1 MLLNIS
7 ASYSGPF
14 AGIPDWVIAVEVIG
28 LVLNIVCMI
37 VCPMVAASKN
47 RSVVGWFFGGLI
59 LSVIG
64 LIIVLLLPEAFGE
77 YRHTPNGSNYLAK
90 ETPGALIN
98 CPACGRRISK
108 SAKACPHCGH
118 PINE

>member
-1 MLLNIS
+1 MENWQTAL
-7 ASYSGPF
+7 F
-14 AGIPDWVIAVEVIG
+14 VIG
-28 LVLNIVCMI
+28 LVLNIVSML

-64 LIIVLLLPEAFGE
+64 LIIVLLLPDAFGE
-77 YRHTPNGSNYLAK
+77 YRHTPNGSSYLTK
-90 ETPGALIN
+90 ETPGALIT